1 MPLSAALSG
10 HASCSAAY
18 FQAAKRFCVFG
29 IGEKRRRNSA
39 ESEKKEH
46 VCMRMHS
53 EYVRLVDT
61 FCQQNIAIPCKAWI
75 AVFLGS
81 SCRLMNDFNL

>member
-1 MPLSAALSG
+1 MEKYRYAALSAALSG

-29 IGEKRRRNSA
+29 IGEKRRHNSA

-46 VCMRMHS
+46 ASMRLHS
-53 EYVRLVDT
+53 EYMRLVDT
-61 FCQQNIAIPCKAWI
+61 LCQHNIVIPCKAWI
-75 AVFLGS
+75 AVLLG
-81 SCRLMNDFNL
+81 